1 MKLSK
6 ALGPSGIVVEMI
18 QASDDKGASKIC
30 DLAAAINCNSKILS
44 YWEQI
49 FIVCLHK
56 GKGDAWKRGESRVL
70 KLTKQVMKVLDRI
83 MVRLRHL
90 VSIDDSKFGF
100 VLGRG
105 TTDAI
110 FIEKQL
116 QKKYLDANKRLY
128 MAFVDL

>member
-6 ALGPSGIVVEMI
+6 ALGPSGIVVVMI

-30 DLAAAINCNSKILS
+30 DLATAINCNGKVLS

-56 GKGDAWKRGESRVL
+56 GKGDAWKRRESRVL

-100 VLGRG
+100 VPGRG

>member
-1 MKLSK
+1 MTRVPLRSVTLQLQSIAMARYSLTGSRFSLS
-6 ALGPSGIVVEMI
+6 
-18 QASDDKGASKIC
+18 ASTRVRGM
-30 DLAAAINCNSKILS
+30 
-44 YWEQI
+44 
-49 FIVCLHK
+49 H
-56 GKGDAWKRGESRVL
+56 GKGESRVL

-100 VLGRG
+100 VPGRG

-128 MAFVDL
+128 MAFVDM